1 MLITDNETANYSE
14 VKGSIHLLKS
24 VDSEIQT
31 GSNAKQTSK
40 SNYRIGI
47 NTARMPFVFGHD
59 FKSWSIEDDLSDN
72 KDTLKSEAKDIPTG
86 EKLTNKDNS
95 VKTIR
100 NLYFQDEFITP
111 ELRTG
116 IQLLETSQKY
126 ITKSLES
133 IRHGKRKESDEFIM
147 QFKAFL
153 PELFCCRTISE
164 SFGAVV
170 NAIQNALSN
179 MKGCPLSEKQIVA
192 LHEIITGLLREP
204 AMSFEKAVDYVSEF
218 EDADFEV
225 ESAGLEGLLKLTEM
239 IDEVETELI
248 ND

>member
-1 MLITDNETANYSE
+1 MLIRDNETANYSE
-14 VKGSIHLLKS
+14 VKGSTHLFKS
-24 VDSEIQT
+24 VDSEIET
-31 GSNAKQTSK
+31 GSNVKQTSE
-40 SNYRIGI
+40 SNYRIGKI
-47 NTARMPFVFGHD
+47 TARIPFVFEHD
-59 FKSWSIEDDLSDN
+59 FKSWNIEDDLSDN
-72 KDTLKSEAKDIPTG
+72 RDTLKSEAKDIPTG
-86 EKLTNKDNS
+86 EKLTSKNNP

-116 IQLLETSQKY
+116 INLLEISQNY

-133 IRHGKRKESDEFIM
+133 IQHRKRKESDEFIM

-164 SFGAVV
+164 SFGAVI

-204 AMSFEKAVDYVSEF
+204 AMSFEKAVDYVSKF

-225 ESAGLEGLLKLTEM
+225 ESVGVEGLLKLTEIM
-239 IDEVETELI
+239 DEDETELI